1 MLNMTL
7 IYKYD
12 QYYTLNITKNIS
24 KAKSRVEA
32 KKAELEH
39 HAHVIL
45 RLGYSPCP
53 RHTKTEIFTI
63 KKKN

>member
-7 IYKYD
+7 IYKYN

-39 HAHVIL
+39 IA
-45 RLGYSPCP
+45 SQ
-53 RHTKTEIFTI
+53 
-63 KKKN
+63 KKKT